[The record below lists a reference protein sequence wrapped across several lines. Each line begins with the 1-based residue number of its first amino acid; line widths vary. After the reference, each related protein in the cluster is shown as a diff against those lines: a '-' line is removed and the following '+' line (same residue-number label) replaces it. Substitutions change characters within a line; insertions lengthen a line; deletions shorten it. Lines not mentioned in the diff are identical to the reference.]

1 MEEVSM
7 LCDSVAMMHKGE
19 LVYHGNLQELYQ
31 SEGSSDLNYIFMSK
45 LVRGNEN
52 YAS

>member
-1 MEEVSM
+1 M

-19 LVYHGNLQELYQ
+19 LVYHGNLEDLYQ
-31 SEGSSDLNYIFMSK
+31 LEGTDDLNYIFMSK
-45 LVRGNEN
+45 LVRGGED